1 MTCCRCGEESAT
13 RHESVEDCL
22 DFLRLSVTQ
31 LNLYVARSEL
41 DAQAARRR
49 AAALSDVLQ
58 RIADLARPDADP
70 SALPELV
77 RRIHKLA
84 TGQTAPGGVPRT
96 DREE

>member
-1 MTCCRCGEESAT
+1 MTCSRCGEESPA
-13 RHESVEDCL
+13 RHDSVGDCL

-49 AAALSDVLQ
+49 AAALADVLQ

-70 SALPELV
+70 AALPELV
-77 RRIHKLA
+77 HRIRKLA
-84 TGQTAPGGVPRT
+84 TGQTALRGMPRA
-96 DREE
+96 DHEE